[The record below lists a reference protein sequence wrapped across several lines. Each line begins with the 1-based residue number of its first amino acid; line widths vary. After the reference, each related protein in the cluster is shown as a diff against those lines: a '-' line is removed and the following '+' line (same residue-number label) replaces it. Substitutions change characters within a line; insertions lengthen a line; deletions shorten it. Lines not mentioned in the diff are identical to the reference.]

1 MRRTVLQ
8 ILPALEAGGVE
19 RGTLEVAA
27 ELARRDYRSI
37 VVSGGGRLVPELL
50 AGGSEHITLPVG
62 KKSLTS
68 LGLIPKLTG
77 LFRREE
83 PAIIHARSR
92 LPAWLAW
99 LARRG
104 LNGDRRPAFVT
115 TVHGPYSVNA
125 YSRIMTRGERVIA
138 ISGYIRD
145 YILKN
150 YPAVDA
156 ENITLIHRG
165 VSRRKYP
172 HDFKPAPAW
181 REQWEHA
188 HPELRGRFILTLP
201 ARITRWKGHE
211 DFIRI
216 IGQTIQ
222 AGLNAHGLIAGAA
235 ARGKR
240 AYLGE
245 LQAKIR
251 RVGLDRHITFLG
263 HCDDMREVMS
273 ISDIVL
279 SLARTP
285 EAFGRTALEALA
297 LGVPVIAYDHGGAAE
312 VLGAVFPEGRARPLD
327 IDHAVALIQS
337 FHNTRPRVKAQN
349 PFTLK
354 AMLDKTLAIYDSL
367 C

>member
-1 MRRTVLQ
+1 MPRTILQ

-37 VVSGGGRLVPELL
+37 VVSGGGRLAPELL
-50 AGGSEHITLPVG
+50 AGGSEHITLSVG

-68 LGLIPKLTG
+68 LGLIPQLTG
-77 LFRREE
+77 LFRRER
-83 PAIIHARSR
+83 PDIIHARSR

-104 LNGDRRPAFVT
+104 LSGRRPAFVT

-138 ISGYIRD
+138 VSGYIRD

-156 ENITLIHRG
+156 QKIRLIHRG
-165 VSRRKYP
+165 VSRRKYSYN
-172 HDFKPAPAW
+172 FKPAPAW
-181 REQWEHA
+181 REKWASEH
-188 HPELRGRFILTLP
+188 PRLQGRFILTLP

-216 IGQTIQ
+216 IGKTVR

-235 ARGKR
+235 ARKKR

-245 LQAKIR
+245 LKAKIR
-251 RVGLDRHITFLG
+251 GAGLDRHITFLG
-263 HCDDMREVMS
+263 HRDDMREVMS

-312 VLGAVFPEGRARPLD
+312 VLGTVFPEGRARPLD
-327 IDHAVALIQS
+327 SDHAAALIQS
-337 FHNTRPRVKAQN
+337 FHNTRPRVKERN
-349 PFTLK
+349 PFTLDS
-354 AMLDKTLAIYDSL
+354 MLDKTLAVYDSL
-367 C
+367 S

>member
-50 AGGSEHITLPVG
+50 ARGSEHITLPVG

-68 LGLIPKLTG
+68 LGLIPKLTK
-77 LFRREE
+77 LFQRER

-99 LARRG
+99 FARRRLG
-104 LNGDRRPAFVT
+104 GRRPAFVT
-115 TVHGPYSVNA
+115 TVHGSYSVNA

-138 ISGYIRD
+138 VSGYIRD

-150 YPAVDA
+150 YPAVEA
-156 ENITLIHRG
+156 ENIRLIHRG

-181 REQWEHA
+181 REKWAHA
-188 HPELRGRFILTLP
+188 HPELQGRFILTLP
-201 ARITRWKGHE
+201 ARLTRLKGHE

-216 IGQTIQ
+216 IGQTLR

-235 ARGKR
+235 ARKKR
-240 AYLGE
+240 AYLSE

-251 RVGLDRHITFLG
+251 AAGLDRHITFLG

-327 IDHAVALIQS
+327 TDHTVALIQS
-337 FHNTRPRVKAQN
+337 FHNTRPRVKEQN
-349 PFTLK
+349 PFTLET
-354 AMLDKTLAIYDSL
+354 MLDKTLAVYDSL

>member
-19 RGTLEVAA
+19 RDTLEVAA

-68 LGLIPKLTG
+68 LGLIPRLTG
-77 LFRREE
+77 LFRREG

-99 LARRG
+99 LARHG
-104 LNGDRRPAFVT
+104 PGDRWPAFVT

-125 YSRIMTRGERVIA
+125 YSRIMTRGERIIA
-138 ISGYIRD
+138 VSGYIRD
-145 YILKN
+145 YVLKN
-150 YPAVDA
+150 YPAVEA
-156 ENITLIHRG
+156 QKIRLIHHG

-172 HDFKPAPAW
+172 HDFRPAPAW
-181 REQWEHA
+181 REKWARA
-188 HPELRGRFILTLP
+188 HPALQGRFILTLP

-211 DFIRI
+211 DFIQI
-216 IGQTIQ
+216 IGKIIQ

-235 ARGKR
+235 ARKKR

-251 RVGLDRHITFLG
+251 RAGLDRHITFLG

-285 EAFGRTALEALA
+285 EAFGLTALEALA

-327 IDHAVALIQS
+327 TDHVSALIQS
-337 FHNTRPRVKAQN
+337 FHNTPPRVKDQN
-349 PFTLK
+349 PFTLE
-354 AMLDKTLAIYDSL
+354 AMLDKTLAVYDSL
-367 C
+367 S

>member
-37 VVSGGGRLVPELL
+37 VISGGGRLVPELL

-77 LFRREE
+77 LFWREE

-104 LNGDRRPAFVT
+104 LGDHRPAFVT

-156 ENITLIHRG
+156 ANITLIHRG

-181 REQWEHA
+181 REKWEHA

-273 ISDIVL
+273 ISNIVL

>member
-1 MRRTVLQ
+1 MPRTVLQ

-37 VVSGGGRLVPELL
+37 VISGGGRLVPELL

-68 LGLIPKLTG
+68 LGLIPKLTR
-77 LFRREE
+77 LFRREG

-99 LARRG
+99 FARRG
-104 LNGDRRPAFVT
+104 PGDRRPAFVT

-138 ISGYIRD
+138 ISKYIRD

-150 YPAVDA
+150 YPAVEA
-156 ENITLIHRG
+156 QNITLIHRG

-181 REQWEHA
+181 REQWAHA

-216 IGQTIQ
+216 IGQTIR

-235 ARGKR
+235 ARKKR

-251 RVGLDRHITFLG
+251 RAGLERHITFLG

-312 VLGAVFPEGRARPLD
+312 VLGAMFPEGRARPLD
-327 IDHAVALIQS
+327 TDHVSALIQS
-337 FHNTRPRVKAQN
+337 FHNARPRVKDQN
-349 PFTLK
+349 PFTLE
-354 AMLDKTLAIYDSL
+354 AMLDKTLALYDSL
-367 C
+367 S

>member
-1 MRRTVLQ
+1 MPRTVLQ

-37 VVSGGGRLVPELL
+37 VLSGGGRLVPELL

-68 LGLIPKLTG
+68 LGLIPKLTR
-77 LFRREE
+77 LFRRVG
-83 PAIIHARSR
+83 PDIIHARSR

-104 LNGDRRPAFVT
+104 LGDRRPAFVT

-150 YPAVDA
+150 YPTVDA
-156 ENITLIHRG
+156 QKIRLIHRG
-165 VSRRKYP
+165 MSRRQYP

-181 REQWEHA
+181 REKWAHA

-216 IGQTIQ
+216 IGRTLR

-235 ARGKR
+235 ARKKR
-240 AYLGE
+240 AYLDE

-251 RVGLDRHITFLG
+251 AAGLDRHITFLG

-327 IDHAVALIQS
+327 TDHVSALIQS
-337 FHNTRPRVKAQN
+337 FHNTPPRVKEQN
-349 PFTLK
+349 PFTLE
-354 AMLDKTLAIYDSL
+354 AMLNKTLAVYDSL
-367 C
+367 S

>member
-1 MRRTVLQ
+1 MPRTVLQ

-37 VVSGGGRLVPELL
+37 VISGGGRLVPELL
-50 AGGSEHITLPVG
+50 AGGSEHIELPVG

-68 LGLIPKLTG
+68 LGLIPKLTR
-77 LFRREE
+77 LFRREG

-104 LNGDRRPAFVT
+104 PGNLRPAFVT

-150 YPAVDA
+150 YPAVEA
-156 ENITLIHRG
+156 KNITLIHRG

-181 REQWEHA
+181 REKWEHA

-216 IGQTIQ
+216 IGQTLR

-235 ARGKR
+235 ARKKK

-251 RVGLDRHITFLG
+251 AAGLDRHITFLG

-327 IDHAVALIQS
+327 TDHVSALIQS
-337 FHNTRPRVKAQN
+337 FHNTRPRVKDQN

-354 AMLDKTLAIYDSL
+354 AMLDKTLAVYDSL

>member
-19 RGTLEVAA
+19 RDTLEVAA

-37 VVSGGGRLVPELL
+37 VISGGGRLVPELL

-68 LGLIPKLTG
+68 LGLIPKLTR
-77 LFRREE
+77 LFRREG

-104 LNGDRRPAFVT
+104 LGERRPAFVT

-125 YSRIMTRGERVIA
+125 YSRIMTRGERIIA
-138 ISGYIRD
+138 VSGYIRD

-156 ENITLIHRG
+156 QRITLIHHG

-181 REQWEHA
+181 REKWARA

-216 IGQTIQ
+216 IGQTIR
-222 AGLNAHGLIAGAA
+222 AGLNAHGLIAGSA
-235 ARGKR
+235 ARKKR

-251 RVGLDRHITFLG
+251 AAGLDRHITFLG

-273 ISDIVL
+273 ISNIVL

-285 EAFGRTALEALA
+285 EAFGLTALEALA

-327 IDHAVALIQS
+327 TDHVSALIKS
-337 FHNTRPRVKAQN
+337 FYSARPEVKDHN
-349 PFTLK
+349 PFTLDS
-354 AMLDKTLAIYDSL
+354 MLDKTLAVYDSL
-367 C
+367 S

>member
-1 MRRTVLQ
+1 MPRTVLQ

-27 ELARRDYRSI
+27 ELARRNYRSI

-77 LFRREE
+77 LFRREG

-99 LARRG
+99 FARRG
-104 LNGDRRPAFVT
+104 LSGRRPAFVT

-150 YPAVDA
+150 YPAVEA
-156 ENITLIHRG
+156 QNITLIHRG

-181 REQWEHA
+181 REKWISEH
-188 HPELRGRFILTLP
+188 PQLQDKFILTLP
-201 ARITRWKGHE
+201 ARLTRWKGHE

-216 IGQTIQ
+216 IGQTIR
-222 AGLNAHGLIAGAA
+222 AGLKAHGLIAGAA
-235 ARGKR
+235 ARKKR

-251 RVGLDRHITFLG
+251 AAGLDRHITFLG

-312 VLGAVFPEGRARPLD
+312 VLGAMFPEGRARPLD
-327 IDHAVALIQS
+327 TDHVSALIKS
-337 FHNTRPRVKAQN
+337 FYSARPEVKERN
-349 PFTLK
+349 PFTLDS
-354 AMLDKTLAIYDSL
+354 MLDKTLAVYDSL

>member
-1 MRRTVLQ
+1 MPRTVLQ

-19 RGTLEVAA
+19 RDTLEVAA

-37 VVSGGGRLVPELL
+37 VVSGGGRLAPELL
-50 AGGSEHITLPVG
+50 ARGSEHITLPVG

-68 LGLIPKLTG
+68 LGLIPRLTR
-77 LFRREE
+77 LFRRER
-83 PAIIHARSR
+83 PDIIHARSR

-99 LARRG
+99 FARRG
-104 LNGDRRPAFVT
+104 LSGRRPAFVT

-125 YSRIMTRGERVIA
+125 YSRIMARGERIIA
-138 ISGYIRD
+138 VSGYIRD

-156 ENITLIHRG
+156 QKIRLIHHG

-216 IGQTIQ
+216 IGKTVR
-222 AGLNAHGLIAGAA
+222 AGLNMHGLIAGAA
-235 ARGKR
+235 ARKKR

-251 RVGLDRHITFLG
+251 RAGLDRHITFLG
-263 HCDDMREVMS
+263 HRDDMREVMS

-285 EAFGRTALEALA
+285 EAFGLTALEALA

-312 VLGAVFPEGRARPLD
+312 VLGAMFPEGRARPLD
-327 IDHAVALIQS
+327 ADHAVALIKS
-337 FHNTRPRVKAQN
+337 FHNARPRVKDQN
-349 PFTLK
+349 PFTLE
-354 AMLDKTLAIYDSL
+354 AMLDKTLAVYDSL
-367 C
+367 S

>member
-1 MRRTVLQ
+1 MPRTVLQ

-27 ELARRDYRSI
+27 ELAQRDYRSI
-37 VVSGGGRLVPELL
+37 VISGGGRLVSELL
-50 AGGSEHITLPVG
+50 AGGSEHIELPVG

-68 LGLIPKLTG
+68 LGLIPKLTK
-77 LFRREE
+77 LFRREG

-104 LNGDRRPAFVT
+104 LGDRRPAFVT

-150 YPAVDA
+150 YPAV
-156 ENITLIHRG
+156 EEKNITLIHRG

-181 REQWEHA
+181 RKQWARA

-216 IGQTIQ
+216 IGQTLR

-235 ARGKR
+235 ARKKK
-240 AYLGE
+240 AYLSE

-251 RVGLDRHITFLG
+251 RAGLDRHITFLG

-327 IDHAVALIQS
+327 TDHVSALIQS
-337 FHNTRPRVKAQN
+337 FHNTRPRVKDQN
-349 PFTLK
+349 PFTLE
-354 AMLDKTLAIYDSL
+354 AMLDKTLAVYDSL

>member
-1 MRRTVLQ
+1 MPRTVLQ

-19 RGTLEVAA
+19 RDTLEVAA
-27 ELARRDYRSI
+27 ELARRNYRSI
-37 VVSGGGRLVPELL
+37 VVSGGGRLASELL
-50 AGGSEHITLPVG
+50 AGGSEHIELPVG

-68 LGLIPKLTG
+68 LGLIPQLTR
-77 LFRREE
+77 LFRQER
-83 PAIIHARSR
+83 PDIIHARSR

-104 LNGDRRPAFVT
+104 LSGRRPAFVT

-138 ISGYIRD
+138 VSGYIRD

-156 ENITLIHRG
+156 EKITLIHHG
-165 VSRRKYP
+165 VSRRNYP
-172 HDFKPAPAW
+172 YNFKPAPAW
-181 REQWEHA
+181 REKWERA
-188 HPELRGRFILTLP
+188 RPELRGRFILTLP

-216 IGQTIQ
+216 IGQTIR

-235 ARGKR
+235 ARKKR
-240 AYLGE
+240 AYLEE

-251 RVGLDRHITFLG
+251 RAGLDRRITFLG

-285 EAFGRTALEALA
+285 EAFGLTALEALA

-327 IDHAVALIQS
+327 TDHVAALIQS
-337 FHNTRPRVKAQN
+337 FHNTPPRVKDQN
-349 PFTLK
+349 PFTLD
-354 AMLDKTLAIYDSL
+354 AMLDKTLAVYDSL

>member
-156 ENITLIHRG
+156 ENIRLIHRG

-172 HDFKPAPAW
+172 YNFKPAPAW

-216 IGQTIQ
+216 IGKTIQ

-251 RVGLDRHITFLG
+251 RAGLDRHITFLG

-337 FHNTRPRVKAQN
+337 FHNTRPRVKDQN

>member
-37 VVSGGGRLVPELL
+37 VVSGGGRLAPELL

-104 LNGDRRPAFVT
+104 LGDHRPAFVT

-181 REQWEHA
+181 REQWERA

-251 RVGLDRHITFLG
+251 RAGLDRHITFLG

>member
-37 VVSGGGRLVPELL
+37 VVSGGGRLAPELL
-50 AGGSEHITLPVG
+50 AGGSEHIELPVG

-68 LGLIPKLTG
+68 LGLIPKLTR
-77 LFRREE
+77 LFRRER
-83 PAIIHARSR
+83 PDIIHARSR

-99 LARRG
+99 FARRG
-104 LNGDRRPAFVT
+104 LGGRRPAFVT

-156 ENITLIHRG
+156 QNVTLIHRG

-181 REQWEHA
+181 REKWARA

-211 DFIRI
+211 DFIQI
-216 IGQTIQ
+216 IGQTIR

-235 ARGKR
+235 ERKKR

-245 LQAKIR
+245 LKTKIR
-251 RVGLDRHITFLG
+251 RAGLDRHITFLG

-273 ISDIVL
+273 ISNIVL

-312 VLGAVFPEGRARPLD
+312 VLGAIFPEGRARPLD
-327 IDHAVALIQS
+327 TDHTAALIQS
-337 FHNTRPRVKAQN
+337 FHNTPPRVKDQN
-349 PFTLK
+349 PFTLE
-354 AMLDKTLAIYDSL
+354 AMLDKTLAVYDSL